1 MKSNYIA
8 NRSDQRKLAL
18 EVAKEEIER
27 QKATVCVNCEQ
38 SIGNQVIAMVLKVL
52 HDEYGFGK
60 QRLQNVIECTEG
72 LFLLC
77 AVDGKRFQ
85 ATQAVEWLKSIGID
99 LERGANE
106 QT

>member
-27 QKATVCVNCEQ
+27 QKATVCVSCEQ
-38 SIGNQVIAMVLKVL
+38 SIGNQVMAMILKVL

-60 QRLQNVIECTEG
+60 RRMLDVIQKTESLFRLCT
-72 LFLLC
+72 
-77 AVDGKRFQ
+77 VDGKKYNSL
-85 ATQAVEWLKSIGID
+85 QAVEWLKNIGID
-99 LERGANE
+99 LEKE
-106 QT
+106 

>member
-1 MKSNYIA
+1 MKSRYIA
-8 NRSDQRKLAL
+8 SKTESEKIAIRIARD
-18 EVAKEEIER
+18 EVER
-27 QKATVCVNCEQ
+27 QKAIVCPACEQ
-38 SIGNQVIAMVLKVL
+38 SIGNQVTAMILKVL

-60 QRLQNVIECTEG
+60 ARLQHVLECAEG

-77 AVDGKRFQ
+77 AADGKRFQ

>member
-38 SIGNQVIAMVLKVL
+38 SIGNQVMAMILKVL

-60 QRLQNVIECTEG
+60 KRMQDVVNKTESLFRLCMIDGKKYSSMQ
-72 LFLLC
+72 
-77 AVDGKRFQ
+77 AVD
-85 ATQAVEWLKSIGID
+85 WLRDAMGID
-99 LERGANE
+99 LERD
-106 QT
+106 TK